1 MSVRQIAIGLAI
13 AAASLSTAIA
23 GPANGTGTFVQG
35 EIGYTDGAVQ
45 STRSRQDVL
54 AELQAFRRNQVT
66 ADGARYVG
74 GEMGY
79 AYVPH
84 THEFINGKWVAT
96 GGIGH
101 NPPPTAIM
109 GASERRVFAEKY
121 TPGP

>member
-1 MSVRQIAIGLAI
+1 MSVRQIAIGLAV
-13 AAASLSTAIA
+13 AAAGLSTALA
-23 GPANGTGTFVQG
+23 GSPTGTGTFVQG

-45 STRSRQDVL
+45 STRTRQEVL
-54 AELQAFRRNQVT
+54 AELRAFRGNPVA
-66 ADGARYVG
+66 ADGSRYVG

-84 THEFINGKWVAT
+84 THEFINGQWVAT

-101 NPPPTAIM
+101 NPKPTAIM
-109 GASERRVFAEKY
+109 GASERRAFAERY